1 MIIIL
6 RFLNSL
12 MDGGVDTGFNH
23 VEPEQYKPR
32 LLKVSGSSKKVQVT
46 EVSLRNSSW
55 SSQQTLILREFILAI
70 LLCTLNMPSM

>member
-55 SSQQTLILREFILAI
+55 SSHTRLAGAPPSGPMR
-70 LLCTLNMPSM
+70 MPEKPNKV